1 MSSKDFDIKSLL
13 SSRSRAAARQ
23 QDKKQIPGQ
32 ITIQEYMEWREDI
45 RNRLQE
51 TKENFIVI
59 GYRLKQLR
67 DTEAYKQMGYSS
79 ITEMAQK
86 EYGLNPTA
94 TSRFVKINDKYSVG
108 GNSMELDPR
117 YESYSYS
124 VLCEMLTMTEEE
136 AEKIT
141 LDMTVQ
147 EVREQKKEW
156 REMQESKEHLEA
168 EPENLVIID
177 GEYREITEEQEGS
190 RKEERQVQFATS
202 QMKDESKDD
211 WKEERE
217 ETKPVELPKKDAV
230 YRVEIGKTF
239 FQEVAEGKTPYLIL
253 KKKHPYREGNTI
265 ILQERDK
272 GEDTGKKLA
281 IQIACMTDDSG
292 GVVPGYCVI
301 GFFGTREVEE

>member
-32 ITIQEYMEWREDI
+32 ITIREYMEWREDI

-94 TSRFVKINDKYSVG
+94 TSRFIKINNKYSVG

-141 LDMTVQ
+141 ADMTVQ
-147 EVREQKKEW
+147 EVREQKKELK
-156 REMQESKEHLEA
+156 EDKHQEIAPKK
-168 EPENLVIID
+168 PVIID
-177 GEYREITEEQEGS
+177 GEYREIIEEQEGS
-190 RKEERQVQFATS
+190 RKEERQEPFATS
-202 QMKDESKDD
+202 QMENESKED
-211 WKEERE
+211 WKEKRE
-217 ETKPVELPKKDAV
+217 ESKPVELPKKDAV

>member
-1 MSSKDFDIKSLL
+1 MSSKDFNITSLL

-32 ITIQEYMEWREDI
+32 ITLQEYMEWREDI

-94 TSRFVKINDKYSVG
+94 TSRFIKINNKYSVG
-108 GNSMELDPR
+108 GNSMELDQR

-141 LDMTVQ
+141 ADMTVQ
-147 EVREQKKEW
+147 EVREQKKELK
-156 REMQESKEHLEA
+156 EDKHQEI
-168 EPENLVIID
+168 EPKKPVIID
-177 GEYREITEEQEGS
+177 GEYREIIDEQEGS
-190 RKEERQVQFATS
+190 RKEERQVPFATS
-202 QMKDESKDD
+202 QMENESKED
-211 WKEERE
+211 WKEKRE
-217 ETKPVELPKKDAV
+217 EPKPVELPKKDAV

>member
-1 MSSKDFDIKSLL
+1 MSSKDFDITSLL

-94 TSRFVKINDKYSVG
+94 TSRFIKINNKYSVG

-117 YESYSYS
+117 YENYTYS
-124 VLCEMLTMTEEE
+124 VLCEMLTMPEEE

-141 LDMTVQ
+141 VDMTVQ
-147 EVREQKKEW
+147 EVREQKKELK
-156 REMQESKEHLEA
+156 EDKYQEI
-168 EPENLVIID
+168 EPKKPVIID
-177 GEYREITEEQEGS
+177 GEYREIIEEQEGS
-190 RKEERQVQFATS
+190 RKEERREPFATS
-202 QMKDESKDD
+202 QMENESKED
-211 WKEERE
+211 WKEKRE
-217 ETKPVELPKKDAV
+217 EPKPVELPKKDAV